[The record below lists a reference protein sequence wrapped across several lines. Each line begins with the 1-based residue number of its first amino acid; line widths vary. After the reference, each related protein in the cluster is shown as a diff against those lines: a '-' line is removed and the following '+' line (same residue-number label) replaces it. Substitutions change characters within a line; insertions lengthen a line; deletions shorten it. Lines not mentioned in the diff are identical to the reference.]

1 MSGCSRLT
9 LILLA
14 GLRLLKIREIVR
26 ILGKLGFA
34 LARQKGSHAIFK
46 HSDGR
51 FTIVPIHG
59 DETIDRGLL
68 RKIIKESG
76 STPEEFEKL
85 A

>member
-1 MSGCSRLT
+1 MT

-14 GLRLLKIREIVR
+14 GLRPLKIREIIR
-26 ILGKLGFA
+26 ILGKLGFS

-51 FTIVPIHG
+51 FTVVPMHG
-59 DETIDRGLL
+59 DETLDRGLL

-76 STPEEFEKL
+76 STPEEFEQL